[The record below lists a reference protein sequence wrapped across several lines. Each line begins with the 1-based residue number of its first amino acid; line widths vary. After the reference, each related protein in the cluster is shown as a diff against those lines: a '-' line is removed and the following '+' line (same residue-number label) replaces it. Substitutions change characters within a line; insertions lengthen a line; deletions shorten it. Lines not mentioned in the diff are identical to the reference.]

1 MTPEIQ
7 ALSDMVGMKFFDYQV
22 EAFVWAQS
30 TWMQAARA
38 CLYYKTGSGKSVT
51 ALGSIK
57 LMGWN
62 EAVVITPPSTY
73 DQWYRL
79 ASTLGMVIQCMSHA
93 KFRNKETKLSR
104 NIPVIADEMH
114 LFGGHTGKGWIKLDT
129 LARHLQA
136 PLVMAS
142 ATPNYNDAERV
153 YCIKHILD
161 PHGTKG
167 GFLDFVYRHC
177 ETEANPFGLMPKV
190 TGFQRHKDAAEYL
203 ASLPGVFYLKDDLQ
217 WSMHEIGVSEQNLRE
232 LDRYGYD
239 VREHKMVASIMEE
252 KHVRI
257 FQNLVDTHGLLY
269 DHVYGQLL
277 MLIRTSPTPVLVFC
291 QHATVALA
299 VSNTLAIRCPDLTH
313 TVVTGGLTTKAK
325 GEEITRFK
333 MHQYQ
338 VLIGT
343 STLATGTDGLDKV
356 CDRLVILDDT
366 EDDALRRQLVG
377 RIMPRGMDTDVL
389 KKRVYRV
396 ITQ

>member
-1 MTPEIQ
+1 
-7 ALSDMVGMKFFDYQV
+7 
-22 EAFVWAQS
+22 
-30 TWMQAARA
+30 
-38 CLYYKTGSGKSVT
+38 
-51 ALGSIK
+51 
-57 LMGWN
+57 
-62 EAVVITPPSTY
+62 
-73 DQWYRL
+73 
-79 ASTLGMVIQCMSHA
+79 
-93 KFRNKETKLSR
+93 
-104 NIPVIADEMH
+104 
-114 LFGGHTGKGWIKLDT
+114 
-129 LARHLQA
+129 
-136 PLVMAS
+136 MAS

-167 GFLDFVYRHC
+167 GFLDFVYKHC

-190 TGFQRHKDAAEYL
+190 TGFLHHKDAAEYL

-217 WSMHEIGVSEQNLRE
+217 WSMHEIGVSEQDLRE

-239 VREHKMVASIMEE
+239 VRGHKMVASIIEE

-257 FQNLVDTHGLLY
+257 FQNLVDSDGLLY
-269 DHVYGQLL
+269 DHVYTQLL
-277 MLIRTSPTPVLVFC
+277 MLIRSSPTPVLVFC
-291 QHATVALA
+291 QHATVAIA
-299 VSNTLAIRCPDLTH
+299 VSNTFAIRCPDLKH
-313 TVVTGGLTTKAK
+313 TVVTGSMTTRAK

-343 STLATGTDGLDKV
+343 ATLATGTDGLDKV
-356 CDRLVILDDT
+356 CDRLIILDDT

-377 RIMPRGMDTDVL
+377 RIMPRGRDTDVL